1 MSSKSKNRKNITLD
15 GYVVKMSTNSG
26 RNSRNSTKAQTY
38 ENATSSDETGYSM
51 TEVCK
56 LLTSIKTDLSEVKQ
70 DFKKNVKEENLEKLV
85 TDILQ
90 KLLIENNKVI
100 SAEIEQKCKSL
111 EKKIM
116 LKVDKLKNDVEVL
129 EGRVETL
136 SEKYNDC
143 RKSLREMSKTVSDS
157 QLAAIEALRRSNH
170 NEQFSRKTNFKI
182 MGVPEEDRE
191 NTWELVKSFLKK
203 TAKIE
208 LADHEMIAAH
218 RIPGAKGK
226 IRPIIVK
233 VLNTSVK
240 SRIMRMRATVK
251 TKGGGSRLAD
261 DITKSNAELITNLLK
276 FEGIE
281 SAW

>member
-1 MSSKSKNRKNITLD
+1 
-15 GYVVKMSTNSG
+15 
-26 RNSRNSTKAQTY
+26 
-38 ENATSSDETGYSM
+38 
-51 TEVCK
+51 
-56 LLTSIKTDLSEVKQ
+56 
-70 DFKKNVKEENLEKLV
+70 
-85 TDILQ
+85 
-90 KLLIENNKVI
+90 
-100 SAEIEQKCKSL
+100 
-111 EKKIM
+111 
-116 LKVDKLKNDVEVL
+116 
-129 EGRVETL
+129 
-136 SEKYNDC
+136 
-143 RKSLREMSKTVSDS
+143 MSKTVSDS
-157 QLAAIEALRRSNH
+157 QLAATEALRRSNH

-191 NTWELVKSFLKK
+191 NTWELVKSFL
-203 TAKIE
+203 KIE

-251 TKGGGSRLAD
+251 AKGGGSRLAD

-281 SAW
+281 RAWYFNGAVYGKNKEKRIRFDICDDIEEKLGKIK

>member
-1 MSSKSKNRKNITLD
+1 M
-15 GYVVKMSTNSG
+15 
-26 RNSRNSTKAQTY
+26 
-38 ENATSSDETGYSM
+38 
-51 TEVCK
+51 
-56 LLTSIKTDLSEVKQ
+56 
-70 DFKKNVKEENLEKLV
+70 

-90 KLLIENNKVI
+90 KLLIETNKVMR
-100 SAEIEQKCKSL
+100 AEIEQKCKSL

-157 QLAAIEALRRSNH
+157 QIAAIEALHPTNH

-182 MGVPEEDRE
+182 MGVSEEDRE

-208 LADHEMIAAH
+208 LADNEMIAAQ
-218 RIPGAKGK
+218 RILGAKGK
-226 IRPIIVK
+226 I
-233 VLNTSVK
+233 
-240 SRIMRMRATVK
+240 
-251 TKGGGSRLAD
+251 
-261 DITKSNAELITNLLK
+261 
-276 FEGIE
+276 
-281 SAW
+281 